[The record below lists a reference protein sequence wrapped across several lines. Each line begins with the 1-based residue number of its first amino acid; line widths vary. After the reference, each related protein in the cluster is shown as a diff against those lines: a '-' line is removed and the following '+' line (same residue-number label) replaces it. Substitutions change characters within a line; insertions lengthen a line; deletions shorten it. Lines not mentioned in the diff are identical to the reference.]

1 MTSIIFNVSDWRTDN
16 QDRLN
21 LLSIIE
27 YQIIDSK

>member
-21 LLSIIE
+21 LSIIE